1 MSEITAK
8 DVVVEAKEVV
18 VAETVSVSVEASVD
32 ELEVT
37 ETVTTT
43 TTTTTTSSTTIT
55 TDEKVS
61 RQLPIFNNP
70 LIANAAFA
78 KATAPQ
84 PKSGRVK
91 AGNTSTTKQ
100 VSVLKITA
108 AKNDESD
115 VVVMRR
121 MDSDL
126 VHASAMYSAAYPAIS
141 GKMMAKEDKVIAETF
156 KASAVVVDKNCG
168 NTSLAGVWI
177 DLENALELAKEY
189 GIDKFMGPLLDA
201 PSTAARRKIIKGS
214 SPAASTV
221 SDVTAS
227 EETEGSAQEDKKE
240 DKKEQA
246 KKAEEAI
253 EKEEKEEEKKDE
265 EKKKEE
271 EKQEEQS
278 GESLE
283 SQEETSSIEE
293 IASSIEEAEDAQ
305 EEEAAEVAAV
315 KRAREEDEEMSRS
328 QKRFRGLVA
337 VAVGVAAAAVIPQ
350 VLPYFQ

>member
-1 MSEITAK
+1 MSEIAAK
-8 DVVVEAKEVV
+8 DVVVEAKEV

-43 TTTTTTSSTTIT
+43 TTTTTTTSASTTIT
-55 TDEKVS
+55 ADEKSS

-70 LIANAAFA
+70 LIANAAYT
-78 KATAPQ
+78 KSNAPQ

-91 AGNTSTTKQ
+91 AGSTSTTKQ

-108 AKNDESD
+108 AKSGEGD

-141 GKMMAKEDKVIAETF
+141 HKMMAQENKVIAETF
-156 KASAVVVDKNCG
+156 KASAVIVDRACG
-168 NTSLAGVWI
+168 NVTLAGVWI
-177 DLENALELAKEY
+177 DLDHALELAKEY

-201 PSTAARRKIIKGS
+201 PSTAARRKTVKGS

-227 EETEGSAQEDKKE
+227 EETAEESQEDKKE
-240 DKKEQA
+240 IKE
-246 KKAEEAI
+246 EII
-253 EKEEKEEEKKDE
+253 EKVQEEEMEKEKAEEKEESE
-265 EKKKEE
+265 E
-271 EKQEEQS
+271 S
-278 GESLE
+278 SE
-283 SQEETSSIEE
+283 SQETTSSEE
-293 IASSIEEAEDAQ
+293 TTATTEEEVDEAQQEEKDEAET
-305 EEEAAEVAAV
+305 VAAV
-315 KRAREEDEEMSRS
+315 KRAREDDEEVSRS

>member
-1 MSEITAK
+1 MSEIAAK
-8 DVVVEAKEVV
+8 DVVVGAKEV
-18 VAETVSVSVEASVD
+18 VAETVSVSVEASVE

-43 TTTTTTSSTTIT
+43 TTTTTTTSASTTIT
-55 TDEKVS
+55 ADEKVS

-70 LIANAAFA
+70 LIANAAYT
-78 KATAPQ
+78 KSNAPQ

-91 AGNTSTTKQ
+91 AGSTSTTKQ

-108 AKNDESD
+108 AKNGEGD

-141 GKMMAKEDKVIAETF
+141 QKMMAQENKVIAETF
-156 KASAVVVDKNCG
+156 KASAVIVDKACG
-168 NTSLAGVWI
+168 NVTLAGVWI
-177 DLENALELAKEY
+177 DLDHALELAKEY

-201 PSTAARRKIIKGS
+201 PSTAARRKTIKGS

-227 EETEGSAQEDKKE
+227 EETAEESHEDKKE
-240 DKKEQA
+240 IKE
-246 KKAEEAI
+246 EII
-253 EKEEKEEEKKDE
+253 EKVQEKEMEKEKAEEKEESE
-265 EKKKEE
+265 E
-271 EKQEEQS
+271 S
-278 GESLE
+278 SE
-283 SQEETSSIEE
+283 SQEETTSSKETTATTVEE
-293 IASSIEEAEDAQ
+293 VEEAQQ
-305 EEEAAEVAAV
+305 EEKDEAETVAAV
-315 KRAREEDEEMSRS
+315 KRAREEDEEVSRS

>member
-1 MSEITAK
+1 MSEIAAK
-8 DVVVEAKEVV
+8 DVVVDAKEVV
-18 VAETVSVSVEASVD
+18 TETVSVSVEAGVE

-43 TTTTTTSSTTIT
+43 TTTTTTTSSSTTIT
-55 TDEKVS
+55 ADEKVS

-70 LIANAAFA
+70 LIANAAYA
-78 KATAPQ
+78 KSNAPQ

-108 AKNDESD
+108 TKSEEGD

-126 VHASAMYSAAYPAIS
+126 VHASAMYSAAYPSIS
-141 GKMMAKEDKVIAETF
+141 KKMMAQENEVIAETF
-156 KASAVVVDKNCG
+156 KASAVIVDKNCG
-168 NTSLAGVWI
+168 NAALAGVWI
-177 DLENALELAKEY
+177 DLDHALELAKEY

-201 PSTAARRKIIKGS
+201 PSTAARRKIIKSS

-227 EETEGSAQEDKKE
+227 EETTEGSQEDKKE
-240 DKKEQA
+240 QEKEI
-246 KKAEEAI
+246 KEEII
-253 EKEEKEEEKKDE
+253 EKVQEEEE
-265 EKKKEE
+265 KKEE
-271 EKQEEQS
+271 EKEES
-278 GESLE
+278 EEPSE
-283 SQEETSSIEE
+283 SQEETTSSNEE
-293 IASSIEEAEDAQ
+293 TTATTEEEEVEEAQQED
-305 EEEAAEVAAV
+305 EAETVAAV
-315 KRAREEDEEMSRS
+315 KRAREEDEEVSRS

>member
-1 MSEITAK
+1 MSEIAAK
-8 DVVVEAKEVV
+8 DVVVDAKEV
-18 VAETVSVSVEASVD
+18 VAETVSVSVEASVE

-43 TTTTTTSSTTIT
+43 TTTTTTTSSSTTIT
-55 TDEKVS
+55 ADQKVS

-70 LIANAAFA
+70 LIANAAYA
-78 KATAPQ
+78 KSNAPQ

-108 AKNDESD
+108 AKSEEGD

-126 VHASAMYSAAYPAIS
+126 VHASAMYSAAYPSIS
-141 GKMMAKEDKVIAETF
+141 KKMMVQENEVIAETF
-156 KASAVVVDKNCG
+156 KASAVIVDKNCG
-168 NTSLAGVWI
+168 NAALAGVWI
-177 DLENALELAKEY
+177 DLEHALELAKEY

-201 PSTAARRKIIKGS
+201 PSTAARRKIIKSS
-214 SPAASTV
+214 SPVGSTV
-221 SDVTAS
+221 SDITAS
-227 EETEGSAQEDKKE
+227 EETTEGSQEDKKE
-240 DKKEQA
+240 QEKEI
-246 KKAEEAI
+246 KEETI
-253 EKEEKEEEKKDE
+253 EKVQEEE
-265 EKKKEE
+265 KKEE
-271 EKQEEQS
+271 EKEES
-278 GESLE
+278 EESPE
-283 SQEETSSIEE
+283 SQKEITASNEETTATTEE
-293 IASSIEEAEDAQ
+293 EVVEEAQQED
-305 EEEAAEVAAV
+305 EAETIAAV
-315 KRAREEDEEMSRS
+315 KRAREEDEEVSRS

>member
-1 MSEITAK
+1 MSEISTK
-8 DVVVEAKEVV
+8 DVVIDAKEV

-43 TTTTTTSSTTIT
+43 TTTTTTTSSSSTIT

-78 KATAPQ
+78 KSNAPQ
-84 PKSGRVK
+84 PKLGRVK
-91 AGNTSTTKQ
+91 AGSTSTTKQ
-100 VSVLKITA
+100 LSVLKITA
-108 AKNDESD
+108 AKSEEGN

-141 GKMMAKEDKVIAETF
+141 KKMMAQENEVIAETF
-156 KASAVVVDKNCG
+156 KSSAVIVDKACG
-168 NTSLAGVWI
+168 NPSLAGVWI
-177 DLENALELAKEY
+177 DLDHALELAKEY

-201 PSTAARRKIIKGS
+201 PSTASRRKIVKGS
-214 SPAASTV
+214 SPAVSTV

-227 EETEGSAQEDKKE
+227 EETAEGSQEDKKE
-240 DKKEQA
+240 Q
-246 KKAEEAI
+246 
-253 EKEEKEEEKKDE
+253 EKEIEEETVEKVQE
-265 EKKKEE
+265 EEKKEE
-271 EKQEEQS
+271 EKEES
-278 GESLE
+278 EESSE
-283 SQEETSSIEE
+283 SQEETTSSNEE
-293 IASSIEEAEDAQ
+293 TTATAEEDLEEAQQEDV
-305 EEEAAEVAAV
+305 AETVAAV
-315 KRAREEDEEMSRS
+315 KRAREEDEEVSRS

>member
-18 VAETVSVSVEASVD
+18 VAETVSVSVEASVE

-37 ETVTTT
+37 ETVTT

-61 RQLPIFNNP
+61 RQLPIFNNA
-70 LIANAAFA
+70 LIANAAYA

-108 AKNDESD
+108 AKSEESD

-156 KASAVVVDKNCG
+156 KASAVIVDKNCG
-168 NTSLAGVWI
+168 NASLAGVW
-177 DLENALELAKEY
+177 
-189 GIDKFMGPLLDA
+189 
-201 PSTAARRKIIKGS
+201 
-214 SPAASTV
+214 
-221 SDVTAS
+221 
-227 EETEGSAQEDKKE
+227 
-240 DKKEQA
+240 
-246 KKAEEAI
+246 
-253 EKEEKEEEKKDE
+253 
-265 EKKKEE
+265 
-271 EKQEEQS
+271 
-278 GESLE
+278 
-283 SQEETSSIEE
+283 
-293 IASSIEEAEDAQ
+293 
-305 EEEAAEVAAV
+305 
-315 KRAREEDEEMSRS
+315 
-328 QKRFRGLVA
+328 
-337 VAVGVAAAAVIPQ
+337 
-350 VLPYFQ
+350 

>member
-1 MSEITAK
+1 MALILGIVIKQINKLSLDNNTKNYIVLFKLSKLDLNGSCETPHHFGDVFFFLGSFRDLLSCQRKAKLYPISRVFVFFFQIQLNSILHFSINSLFALPAIVQPSINTLKKRMSEITAK

-168 NTSLAGVWI
+168 NTSLAGVW
-177 DLENALELAKEY
+177 
-189 GIDKFMGPLLDA
+189 
-201 PSTAARRKIIKGS
+201 
-214 SPAASTV
+214 
-221 SDVTAS
+221 
-227 EETEGSAQEDKKE
+227 
-240 DKKEQA
+240 
-246 KKAEEAI
+246 
-253 EKEEKEEEKKDE
+253 
-265 EKKKEE
+265 
-271 EKQEEQS
+271 
-278 GESLE
+278 
-283 SQEETSSIEE
+283 
-293 IASSIEEAEDAQ
+293 
-305 EEEAAEVAAV
+305 
-315 KRAREEDEEMSRS
+315 
-328 QKRFRGLVA
+328 
-337 VAVGVAAAAVIPQ
+337 
-350 VLPYFQ
+350 